1 MDGIALHYLWWI
13 VALLLIGG
21 EVMLPGY
28 FMLWIGIA
36 AAAMG
41 VVLLVLPD
49 LGALAQ
55 ALIFAVF
62 AFVSCFVYWKVVRP
76 RLERIPAGNERL
88 NRRGEQLIGQRFAL
102 CEAIVHGRGKA
113 RVGDG
118 MWLVTGPDLPLG
130 ATVEVIGIDGTTLRV
145 KAVDVG

>member
-1 MDGIALHYLWWI
+1 MDNVALHYLWWI

-21 EVMLPGY
+21 EVILPGY

-41 VVLLVLPD
+41 VVVLAAPD
-49 LGALAQ
+49 MSALAQ
-55 ALIFAVF
+55 AVVFAAF

-76 RLERIPAGNERL
+76 RLDRVPPGNERL
-88 NRRGEQLIGQRFAL
+88 NRRGEQLVGQRFVL

-113 RVGDG
+113 KVGDG

-130 ATVEVIGIDGTTLRV
+130 ATVEVVGIDGTTLSV